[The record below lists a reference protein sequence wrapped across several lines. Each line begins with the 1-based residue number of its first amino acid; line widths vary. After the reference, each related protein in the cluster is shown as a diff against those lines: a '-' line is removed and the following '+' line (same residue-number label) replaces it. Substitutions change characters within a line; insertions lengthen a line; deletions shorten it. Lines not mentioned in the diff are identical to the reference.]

1 MSKRKVFLD
10 RSLSGVG
17 WEDIIVWNK
26 LPRALVESPSLEG
39 LKTCLDE
46 ILRGMV

>member
-10 RSLSGVG
+10 RSLSGV
-17 WEDIIVWNK
+17 DIIIWNK